1 MAEMKK
7 KKKALRIILPAAL
20 AAGAVLVGAVLWL
33 SDSPESRVT
42 AAETLEKYM
51 ACISEGDYEQMYQ
64 MLDENSRRVVSREDF
79 IARNQ
84 NIYEGIGLS
93 DIQIT
98 VSDTAD
104 EENEVAYRTVMETEA
119 GQITFNHYA

>member
-64 MLDENSRRVVSREDF
+64 MLDENSRRAVSYTHLDVYKRQPPD
-79 IARNQ
+79 IA
-84 NIYEGIGLS
+84 IIPGIILYLAACYIFS
-93 DIQIT
+93 RPFT
-98 VSDTAD
+98 AVSAFFGK
-104 EENEVAYRTVMETEA
+104 V
-119 GQITFNHYA
+119 